1 MDALLGGPVSEG
13 YVSRRA
19 QRPDRVLVIPQAVGE
34 EELTALCLANAGPVI
49 QLI

>member
-1 MDALLGGPVSEG
+1 VLLGGPVSEG

-19 QRPDRVLVIPQAVGE
+19 QHLNRVPVIPQVVGE

-49 QLI
+49 RLI